1 MIIYNYSRISRN
13 WISIAMLAKGHIRV
27 HIRCLMIQDLIAA
40 WSTVFLFQI
49 GLVASCPCAS
59 RGQSA
64 LWHQPQE
71 FAPLRQTAV
80 VGPNLSLSFPSSDSS
95 QSPENHGEQSSSWE
109 HSSLNNQNFWNNS
122 RSTSR
127 NFPWNQPSILI
138 QLLGIPHLYG
148 NHWKHPHL
156 PSLGFRLPWSSPEAP
171 LESGPGRSAVFGRS
185 AFFRRVVRRNQK
197 QQQCWKIKYPT

>member
-1 MIIYNYSRISRN
+1 
-13 WISIAMLAKGHIRV
+13 MLARGHIRV
-27 HIRCLMIQDLIAA
+27 HRRDRYDRNHCPMIQDLVAA
-40 WSTVFLFQI
+40 WWP
-49 GLVASCPCAS
+49 VA
-59 RGQSA
+59 
-64 LWHQPQE
+64 
-71 FAPLRQTAV
+71 APHVDNLPFDTNLR
-80 VGPNLSLSFPSSDSS
+80 PNLSLSFPSSGSS

-127 NFPWNQPSILI
+127 NFPWNKPSILI
-138 QLLGIPHLYG
+138 QLLGIPHLCG

>member
-80 VGPNLSLSFPSSDSS
+80 VGPNLSLSFPSSGSS

-109 HSSLNNQNFWNNS
+109 HSSHNQNFWNS
-122 RSTSR
+122 QSTIR
-127 NFPWNQPSILI
+127 NFLWNKPSILI
-138 QLLGIPHLYG
+138 QLLGIPHLCG
-148 NHWKHPHL
+148 NHWNPHL
-156 PSLGFRLPWSSPEAP
+156 PSLGFRLPWSSPTAP
-171 LESGPGRSAVFGRS
+171 LESG
-185 AFFRRVVRRNQK
+185 QEK
-197 QQQCWKIKYPT
+197 QQQCWKIRYTPPR